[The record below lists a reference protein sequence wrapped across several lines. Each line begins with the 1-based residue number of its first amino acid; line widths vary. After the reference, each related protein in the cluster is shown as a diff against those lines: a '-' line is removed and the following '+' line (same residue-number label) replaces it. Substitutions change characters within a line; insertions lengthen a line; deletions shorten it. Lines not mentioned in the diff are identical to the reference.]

1 MYNKDQNLC
10 FSPMHLKGAF
20 MSNDKGYQKIPYFL
34 RRNCNY
40 TFWWI
45 VSDSS
50 ILSKT
55 EIKASFT
62 NSCSFQTIPF
72 PLQCFGTDII
82 HFVLHYCWNITCR
95 QYSFITIQWSV
106 QKTSWCKDISESNY
120 NKTFLAQTSTKS
132 YSSNCQS
139 TRLTTGEIFFVGCPQ
154 TSVIFDLDPTAIT
167 VYGKRIQRAK
177 RGYNPKKRG
186 RRCYCLILCFEDN
199 HQEFWY
205 GSLQSGNTNAITLV
219 RGFIK
224 KCKAKLPKPVKRIR
238 VRADAS
244 FYDHKFIE
252 FLDDEGILY
261 TIEAQKSGS
270 MQNIIWSLKYQPY
283 KDGWEI
289 SEFTYQPFPWKRP
302 HRFVVKR
309 HPVPEKREGWTQ
321 LELNLT
327 PIKGYFY
334 RVLVTNLKTKPRHVW
349 NFHHQRARGAELNIK
364 ELKWNYPLT
373 KIPTQ
378 SYTANIAYLQ
388 LLLFAF
394 NIVNWFKRL
403 CLPEEFR
410 YKTLQTIRQDLIS
423 VPAKLVVSGHK
434 NILKFPIGYPYKD
447 LFFQVMKKIKK

>member
-1 MYNKDQNLC
+1 MTKGIKKFHISFVETAITRFGGLFLIHQFCQKLKLK
-10 FSPMHLKGAF
+10 HLLQIHVRFKQHHFHYSVSELILFILYYIIAGILRVDNTRSLQF
-20 MSNDKGYQKIPYFL
+20 NGVFKKLLGVKTFPNPTTIRRFL
-34 RRNCNY
+34 RKLPPKVIRQ
-40 TFWWI
+40 I
-45 VSDSS
+45 VKVHD
-50 ILSKT
+50 L
-55 EIKASFT
+55 
-62 NSCSFQTIPF
+62 
-72 PLQCFGTDII
+72 LQEK
-82 HFVLHYCWNITCR
+82 L
-95 QYSFITIQWSV
+95 
-106 QKTSWCKDISESNY
+106 
-120 NKTFLAQTSTKS
+120 
-132 YSSNCQS
+132 
-139 TRLTTGEIFFVGCPQ
+139 FFVRCPQ